1 MGNSTLGYD
10 DPDAPDKYLQSWSRS
25 IDGTTTEGQIVIE
38 GEPFLA
44 AYVAQA
50 STISTGTSADHLI
63 AIQADGTNYTRIK
76 RIYVSQV
83 VAAGSATLA
92 QLQVIRTT
100 TAGTGGSAITARP
113 LDAGDAAYAGDIR
126 TLPTGKGTEGVTLLV
141 QRLYLT
147 NSVTVPNT
155 WTWTPEPGEKPIVIG
170 TASTDGICLKIVT
183 GIASGT
189 VDIRVEFTVSSY
201 L

>member
-1 MGNSTLGYD
+1 MAESTLGYD
-10 DPDAPDKYLQSWSRS
+10 DPDSPDKYLHSWSRS
-25 IDGTTTEGQIVIE
+25 IGGTTKEDQTVIE
-38 GEPFLA
+38 GEPYLA
-44 AYVAQA
+44 AYIAQA

-63 AIQADGTNYTRIK
+63 ALQADGTNYTRIK

-100 TAGTGGSAITARP
+100 TAGTGGTAVTARP
-113 LDAGDAAYAGDIR
+113 LDAGDAAYGGDIR
-126 TLPTGKGTEGVTLLV
+126 TLPTAKGTEGVTLLV

-155 WTWTPEPGEKPIVIG
+155 WTWEPAAGEKPIIIG

-189 VDIRVEFTVSSY
+189 VDIRVEFVVSSY